1 MTLYCDFTFSIDQY
15 GLRLTDKDRDD
26 KDFNQ
31 VKIGRTPLQVGDTFT
46 LELDPDGCMFF
57 RKTGNEFMDH
67 QQLELNFG

>member
-15 GLRLTDKDRDD
+15 GLKLTDKDRPLEPYS
-26 KDFNQ
+26 Q
-31 VKIGRTPLQVGDTFT
+31 VKIDRTPLQVGDTFT
-46 LELDPDGCMFF
+46 LELDPDGCIFF

>member
-1 MTLYCDFTFSIDQY
+1 MTLYCDFTFSIDQD
-15 GLRLTDKDRDD
+15 GLKLTDKDRDD

-57 RKTGNEFMDH
+57 RKTGNEFTDH